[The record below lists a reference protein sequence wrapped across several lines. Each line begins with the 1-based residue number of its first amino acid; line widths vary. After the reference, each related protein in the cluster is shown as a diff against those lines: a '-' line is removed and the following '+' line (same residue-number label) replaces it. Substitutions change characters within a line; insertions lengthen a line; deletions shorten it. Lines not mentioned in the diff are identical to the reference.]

1 MRGTEQGVAATRVM
15 IALTAMAPLAG
26 WWLQSMV
33 VIPPLWVGLTLAW
46 FAGVF
51 LYLGTTM
58 LPFGAAAPRARTV
71 PLATLV
77 GVLLVAG
84 ISLALH

>member
-1 MRGTEQGVAATRVM
+1 VM
-15 IALTAMAPLAG
+15 IALTAVAPLAG

-33 VIPPLWVGLTLAW
+33 VIPPLWVGLALAW

-58 LPFGAAAPRARTV
+58 LPVAGAVPGTRTV